1 MAYQGYLLKIK
12 GTTDYEF
19 PLEWITFE
27 SFKPIRGIQDLDSY
41 RDGNGV
47 LHRNALNTKVV
58 KVEFQLRENI
68 KASEYDVIMKAIS
81 DRYTK
86 AAERKLQ
93 IDVYLP
99 ETGVYTGAI
108 DVYMP
113 DPEVVIKRA
122 DKNDL
127 VYKSIRMAFIGYGST
142 TV

>member
-1 MAYQGYLLKIK
+1 M
-12 GTTDYEF
+12 
-19 PLEWITFE
+19 
-27 SFKPIRGIQDLDSY
+27 DSY

-47 LHRNALNTKVV
+47 LHRNALNTKIV

-68 KASEYDVIMKAIS
+68 KASEYDVIMQEITN
-81 DRYTK
+81 RYTK
-86 AAERKLQ
+86 ASERKLQ

-99 ETGVYTGAI
+99 ETATYSGTI

-122 DKNDL
+122 DANDL

>member
-12 GTTDYEF
+12 GSPDYNF
-19 PLEWITFE
+19 PLEWIAFE
-27 SFKPIRGIQDLDSY
+27 SFKPLRSIQDLDSY

-47 LHRNALNTKVV
+47 LHRNALNTKIV

-68 KASEYDVIMKAIS
+68 KASEYDVIMQEITN
-81 DRYTK
+81 RYTK
-86 AAERKLQ
+86 ASERKLQ

-99 ETGVYTGAI
+99 ETATYSGTI

-122 DKNDL
+122 DANDL